1 MASFQVGDL
10 TDTTQLDRLEYVLML
25 VARDEHELEVNVVA
39 VPAGLP
45 IGIHDLDAASVLAWA
60 WHNES
65 S

>member
-1 MASFQVGDL
+1 MASLQVGDL

-25 VARDEHELEVNVVA
+25 VARDEHELEVTVVA

-45 IGIHDLDAASVLAWA
+45 IGIHDLDAASVLACA